1 MEADKL
7 KQYSQR
13 SCLVISGVEP
23 PPNKAIKS
31 AEETEEKVLRII
43 KTNLDISRGDF
54 DYELDKVDKLPPSP
68 PSPPLPPIKSYQTKK
83 RQHPCLQ
90 ISHVNLE
97 HTVSENIFSQKRRI
111 FLISLIKKS
120 ISMLA
125 SLNADRIFCMKPTN
139 TYQRTVIEK

>member
-7 KQYSQR
+7 KRYSQR

-31 AEETEEKVLRII
+31 AEETEEKVRRII

-54 DYELDKVDKLPPSP
+54 DYELDKVDKLPP
-68 PSPPLPPIKSYQTKK
+68 LPPIKSHQTKK

>member
-1 MEADKL
+1 MEVDKL

-13 SCLVISGVEP
+13 SCLVISGLEP
-23 PPNKAIKS
+23 QPNKAIKS
-31 AEETEEKVLRII
+31 AEETEEKVRRII

-54 DYELDKVDKLPPSP
+54 DYELDKVDKLPP
-68 PSPPLPPIKSYQTKK
+68 LNI
-83 RQHPCLQ
+83 
-90 ISHVNLE
+90 
-97 HTVSENIFSQKRRI
+97 TVSENIFSQKRRI

-139 TYQRTVIEK
+139 TYQRMVIEK